1 MIPER
6 KEVGK
11 LTVFRYPAAEIDRA
25 FHDRSDHL
33 LFCINAQYGKIFR
46 NADRMNAFHI
56 SHLRQQLSR
65 CSGIRQMGYMIFS

>member
-1 MIPER
+1 MLPEG
-6 KEVGK
+6 KEIGN
-11 LTVFRYPAAEIDRA
+11 LTVFRYPAAQIYRA

-33 LFCINAQYGKIFR
+33 LLRVNVQYGKIFR

-56 SHLRQQLSR
+56 SHLLQQPSR

>member
-33 LFCINAQYGKIFR
+33 LFCINVQYGKIFC
-46 NADRMNAFHI
+46 NADRMNTFQI
-56 SHLRQQLSR
+56 SHLLQQLFR